1 MYVYV
6 SMSLIAYLSNF
17 LLPHLYERSDFQ
29 LKIQVLVQSEKTNI
43 MNDL

>member
-17 LLPHLYERSDFQ
+17 LLPHPYEHSDFQ